1 MTGAEAEEDGKQA
14 RRDNGDMVAAIDE
27 RGEGIAEKKDG
38 NDELLESLHAV
49 PFARNKGSGRN
60 LFRKAQY
67 NKKGLALAGKPE
79 NEAIAQNS
87 CGGRI
92 PLSLTDSR
100 EKTLFF
106 QLQVLKHLISS
117 EQIEQKRKIQVRPR
131 GKNDPIQ
138 PAFLVTPPSQ

>member
-1 MTGAEAEEDGKQA
+1 MMSSLNPSTQSLLQETKEVEETY
-14 RRDNGDMVAAIDE
+14 
-27 RGEGIAEKKDG
+27 
-38 NDELLESLHAV
+38 
-49 PFARNKGSGRN
+49 FGRPN
-60 LFRKAQY
+60 TI
-67 NKKGLALAGKPE
+67 KKGLALAGKPE
-79 NEAIAQNS
+79 NGAIAQNF